1 MGDLPPAPGEAIP
14 GVEGSPLVARVLAA
28 RGLSSP
34 AAAAVFLDPR
44 LSQLHDPSLI
54 PDMDRAAERLLAAVQ
69 SGEPVVIY
77 GDYDVDGI
85 TASAILFHTLKAV
98 APEAPVS
105 TYVPHRLDEGY
116 GLNTEAIGELAAAG
130 AKVIVSVDCG
140 VTALA
145 PAQAARDLG
154 VDLVITDHHNPPAT
168 MDALPRAFAVVYLA
182 TWKHQK
188 VAVKKLKEE
197 DLGMC
202 AAFRSQTGTTPGP
215 SPSPLPIPPLS
226 PGPLLPIP
234 TLPPPSPLA
243 GVRGITPGKIWN
255 M

>member
-168 MDALPRAFAVVYLA
+168 MDALPRAFAVVHPRRPDSAYPFGELCGAGVAYKLA
-182 TWKHQK
+182 WRLCTL
-188 VAVKKLKEE
+188 AS
-197 DLGMC
+197 GGGP
-202 AAFRSQTGTTPGP
+202 TG
-215 SPSPLPIPPLS
+215 SSFIE
-226 PGPLLPIP
+226 
-234 TLPPPSPLA
+234 TLPFTMPPRSFP
-243 GVRGITPGKIWN
+243 T
-255 M
+255 